1 MCGISGFK
9 LIRSKNVDYLRKL
22 KKITQSINHRG
33 PDALGFW
40 NSINDSIFLGHTR
53 LSILDLSKKGNQP
66 MHSYCGR
73 YVISYNGEIYNFK
86 EIRLFIEKKFKT
98 NFQNNTDTQV
108 LLELI
113 SHLGVYESLKKVE
126 GMFAFSLWDKREKKL
141 ILARDRFGEK
151 PLFYYFDTGLFL
163 FGSEL
168 KVIKEFFDNKQ
179 LKISSKS
186 AKLYSLLGY
195 IPAPRS
201 IYENTFKVMP
211 SEIIEFKNH
220 QITKKKYYA
229 INNNAKYSLQ
239 SYSELKDKIKNSLET
254 SVKKMMVADVEVG
267 CFLSG
272 GVDSSLVAMLMQK
285 NSAKK
290 IRTFTVGFNEKEY
303 DESDYARKVA
313 DAIGTNHEEIK
324 VKSND
329 MFNHL
334 EQIVDIFDE
343 PFSDSSFIPTF
354 LISKLASEKVKV
366 VLSGDGGDEVFL
378 GYNRYL
384 LARKIN
390 KFKNLSPKSLRKF
403 IRIVLKL
410 IPSKYYDEIS
420 RPFQKLLGIHAFSHK
435 IEKLSNILDFENN
448 SEFYKKLNSLDN
460 EVLEKILSQKTEFFN
475 DYDEMNLVES
485 VQRNDIDFYLPN
497 DILVKVDRSSMK
509 NSLEVRSPFLNH
521 KLVEDAFCMAQEIKL
536 KNNST
541 KYILKDIL
549 SDLIPKNFVNR
560 PKMGFAIPI
569 ERWIKNKE
577 FKKRIEEIFYDSNW
591 ENFGWEKK
599 GIIDKW
605 DKYKKYNSL
614 TPQCIWTYAV
624 AGIWLNKN

>member
-9 LIRSKNVDYLRKL
+9 VIRSKKVDYLSKL
-22 KKITQSINHRG
+22 KNITQSINHRG

-40 NSINDSIFLGHTR
+40 NSIEDSIFLGHTR

-113 SHLGVYESLKKVE
+113 SHIGINESLKKVE
-126 GMFAFSLWDKREKKL
+126 GMFAFSLWDRREKKL

-151 PLFYYFDTGLFL
+151 PLFYYKDAELFL

-168 KVIKEFFDNKQ
+168 KVIKEFFDDKQ
-179 LKISSKS
+179 LRISSES

-195 IPAPRS
+195 IPAPQS

-211 SEIIEFKNH
+211 SEIIELKNN
-220 QITKKKYYA
+220 QILKKKYYA
-229 INNNAKYSLQ
+229 IKKNATYSSH
-239 SYSELKDKIKNSLET
+239 SYSEFKDKIKYSLET
-254 SVKKMMVADVEVG
+254 SVKKMMIADVEVG

-272 GVDSSLVAMLMQK
+272 GIDSSLVAMMMQR
-285 NSAKK
+285 NSKKK

-303 DESDYARKVA
+303 DESNYARKVA
-313 DAIGTNHEEIK
+313 QAIGTNHEEIK
-324 VKSND
+324 VDSDD
-329 MFNHL
+329 MFKHL

-390 KFKNLSPKSLRKF
+390 KLKNFSPKSLRKLV
-403 IRIVLKL
+403 RLVLKL
-410 IPSKYYDEIS
+410 FPSKYYDEIS
-420 RPFQKLLGIHAFSHK
+420 QPFQKLFGIHAFSHK

-448 SEFYKKLNSLDN
+448 SDFYTKLNSLDN
-460 EVLEKILSQKTEFFN
+460 DVLVKMLREKTVFFN
-475 DYDEMNLVES
+475 NYDEMNLVES
-485 VQRNDIDFYLPN
+485 VQRNDFDFYLPN

-521 KLVEDAFCMAQEIKL
+521 MLVDEAFCMPQKIKL
-536 KNNST
+536 KNNSP

-549 SDLIPKNFVNR
+549 SDLMPKNFVNR

-577 FKKRIEEIFYDSNW
+577 FIKRIEEIFNDSNW
-591 ENFGWEKK
+591 QSLGWERKE
-599 GIIDKW
+599 IIDKW
-605 DKYKKYNSL
+605 DKFKKYNHL

-624 AGIWLNKN
+624 AGIWLNNN

>member
-9 LIRSKNVDYLRKL
+9 VIRSKKVDYLSKL
-22 KKITQSINHRG
+22 KNITQSINHRG

-40 NSINDSIFLGHTR
+40 NSREDSIFLGHTR

-86 EIRLFIEKKFKT
+86 EIRLFIKKKFKT

-113 SHLGVYESLKKVE
+113 SHLGIHESLKKVE
-126 GMFAFSLWDKREKKL
+126 GMFAFALWDKREKKL

-151 PLFYYFDTGLFL
+151 PLFYYNDAELFL

-168 KVIKEFFDNKQ
+168 KVIKKFFDNRQ
-179 LKISSKS
+179 LKISSDS

-211 SEIIEFKNH
+211 SEIIEFKG
-220 QITKKKYYA
+220 QQVLKQKYYA
-229 INNNAKYSLQ
+229 IKNNVKYSLL
-239 SYSELKDKIKNSLET
+239 SYAELKDKIKYSLEN
-254 SVKKMMVADVEVG
+254 SVKKMMIADVEVG

-285 NSAKK
+285 NSKKK

-313 DAIGTNHEEIK
+313 EAIGTNHEEIK
-324 VKSND
+324 VNLND

-334 EQIVDIFDE
+334 EQIVDVFDE

-354 LISKLASEKVKV
+354 LISKFASEKVKV

-384 LARKIN
+384 LARKIY
-390 KFKNLSPKSLRKF
+390 KFKNLSPKSLRKL
-403 IRIVLKL
+403 ITMALKFF
-410 IPSKYYDEIS
+410 PSKYYDEIS
-420 RPFQKLLGIHAFSHK
+420 KPFQKTFGIHALSHK

-448 SEFYKKLNSLDN
+448 SEFYTKLNSLDN
-460 EVLEKILSQKTEFFN
+460 QVLEKMLSEKIELFN
-475 DYDEMNLVES
+475 CYDEIDLVDS
-485 VQRNDIDFYLPN
+485 VQRNDFDFYLPN

-521 KLVEDAFCMAQEIKL
+521 MLVNEAFCMPQEIKL
-536 KNNST
+536 KKNSP

-549 SDLIPKNFVNR
+549 LDLMPKNFVNR

-577 FKKRIEEIFYDSNW
+577 FKTRIQEIFYDANW
-591 ENFGWEKK
+591 ERFGWKK
-599 GIIDKW
+599 KEIIDKW
-605 DKYKKYNSL
+605 DKFKKYNSL

-624 AGIWLNKN
+624 AGIWLNNN